1 MTRSSQRHRGWITA
15 VLALTTALAVPG
27 LAQAQSTKPAAV
39 TGAAASVTP
48 QSATLLG
55 KVTPNGA
62 ATTYLFQYG
71 TTTLP
76 TAATP
81 VTAVGAGNAAV
92 AVVADVSGLAPATTY
107 HYRLVARN
115 RNGTVNGAD
124 RVLKTKP
131 QPLGLALAAT
141 PNPVPFGAPTVLAGT
156 LTGTGAAGREILLQS
171 NPFPYTQ
178 GFMPTTNVQLTNAE
192 GQFAFPLLSLG
203 LNTQFRVL
211 IPDKPAVA
219 SPIVTVGVAV
229 RVATYTSARR
239 VRTGRTV
246 RFFGTVRPA
255 RAGAQYA
262 IQNLRG
268 KRWVTVAGGITHGTA
283 GGVSRYAKRVKIRRG
298 GAYRVFVAIVD
309 GNYVSSAGREV
320 RISRI
325 F

>member
-1 MTRSSQRHRGWITA
+1 MTRSSQQRRAWIT
-15 VLALTTALAVPG
+15 VTLALVAAVAAPG
-27 LAQAQSTKPAAV
+27 LAQAQSTKPTAV

-71 TTTLP
+71 TTTLY

-81 VTAVGAGNAAV
+81 VTAVGSGRAAV
-92 AVVADVSGLAPATTY
+92 AVVADLAGLAPATTY

-124 RVLKTKP
+124 RVLKTKA

-156 LTGTGAAGREILLQS
+156 LSGTGNAGREIQLQS

-178 GFMPTTNVQLTNAE
+178 GFLPTTNVQLTNAE
-192 GQFAFPLLSLG
+192 GQFAFPLLSLP

-211 IPDKPAVA
+211 IPGKPEVV
-219 SPIVTVGVAV
+219 SPIVTVGVGV
-229 RVATYTSARR
+229 RVATYVSAKR

-262 IQNLRG
+262 VQNLRG
-268 KRWVTVAGGITHGTA
+268 NRWVTVAGGITHGTA

-298 GAYRVFVAIVD
+298 GAYRVFVGIVD
-309 GNYVSSAGREV
+309 GNFVSSAGRNV
-320 RISRI
+320 KISRI